1 MINMILQRTTTTT
14 TTMSIMK
21 ILDDLKFCTK
31 TQRVDF
37 ISNWITKKLL
47 ENAMNFWQCFN
58 TSFNKKL
65 DIRKLN

>member
-1 MINMILQRTTTTT
+1 
-14 TTMSIMK
+14 MK
-21 ILDDLKFCTK
+21 IFDDLKLCTK

-47 ENAMNFWQCFN
+47 ENAMNFGQCFN
-58 TSFNKKL
+58 TSFNEKL

>member
-1 MINMILQRTTTTT
+1 
-14 TTMSIMK
+14 MK
-21 ILDDLKFCTK
+21 IFDDLKLWTK

-47 ENAMNFWQCFN
+47 ENAMNFGQCFN

>member
-1 MINMILQRTTTTT
+1 MMLKRTTTI

-21 ILDDLKFCTK
+21 IFDNLKLCTK
-31 TQRVDF
+31 PQRMDF

-47 ENAMNFWQCFN
+47 ENAMNFGQCFN

>member
-1 MINMILQRTTTTT
+1 MMLKRTTTI

-21 ILDDLKFCTK
+21 IFDDLKLWTK

-47 ENAMNFWQCFN
+47 ENAMNFGQCFN